1 VLIGIDIADTA
12 AGAIA
17 GYSLWFNSQKSS
29 SGASYKSFLWSPK
42 LALNRTF
49 LSFQK
54 RKCTPERLRH
64 RELSLDADVL
74 GDLKTKN
81 IYVHSLVWASFGV
94 NNATQESANLT
105 LASFSYR

>member
-17 GYSLWFNSQKSS
+17 GNSLWFNSQKSS

-54 RKCTPERLRH
+54 GSVHRIGCTTGNYL
-64 RELSLDADVL
+64 LMQM
-74 GDLKTKN
+74 
-81 IYVHSLVWASFGV
+81 F
-94 NNATQESANLT
+94 
-105 LASFSYR
+105 